1 VKPAINVLAGKGKWE
16 KGGRKVNR
24 FATRKRQLANSPA
37 RQVNM
42 WALTAPDWFVFG
54 KYSINN

>member
-1 VKPAINVLAGKGKWE
+1 MSLQGKENGK
-16 KGGRKVNR
+16 KGGKVNR

-37 RQVNM
+37 RQVTM

-54 KYSINN
+54 KYNINN